1 MHKSLRSFLEEVKQ
15 KAPHNLVTIKKEVDP
30 KFELTGVLRKM
41 QEKGMFPITFFEK
54 VKGTDLPVVVNIQA
68 NRESIALALETTTD
82 RLSIEYGS
90 RQDTLLDPVLVDEA
104 DAPVK
109 QMKMIGDE
117 VDMTKLPNITHC
129 ELDGGPYI
137 SSGLSIMKNPET
149 GISNMGIYRHQ
160 IKSPNKLG
168 IDIGEYAHGAHIARA
183 AEAKNRPQECA
194 IVIGHHPLLVLASQY
209 RGPMEVSELSVA
221 GGLLGE
227 PLRVV
232 KCDTIDLEVPADAE
246 IVIEGEILPNV
257 REHEGPFG
265 EYTWY
270 MGGSGPSRV
279 FHIKAITYRKDAIYQ
294 DLFSAHPEHNLT
306 GLVGREAM
314 IFKKVKASIPTLKAV
329 TLPFSGTCRHA
340 VYVSIKK
347 EFDGLGR
354 NAGLAA
360 LAADPFMKLCIVVD
374 DDIDIYDEAEVMWAV
389 ATRTQ
394 PARDVIIIPEA
405 YVCELDPSAYS
416 IQGRHTRGYMNDK
429 WIIDATKPF
438 GLPFQERAEVPDDVW
453 KNIDLDDY
461 L

>member
-1 MHKSLRSFLEEVKQ
+1 MTKSLRSFLEEVRQ
-15 KAPHNLVTIKKEVDP
+15 KAPDNLVTIKKEVDP

-41 QEKGMFPITFFEK
+41 QEKGMYPITLFEN
-54 VKGTDLPVVVNIQA
+54 VKGTDIPVVVNIQA
-68 NRESIALALETTTD
+68 NRESIALALETTSD
-82 RLSIEYGS
+82 RLTIEYGN
-90 RQDTLLDPVLVDEA
+90 RQDNLIDPVLVDEA

-117 VDMTKLPNITHC
+117 VDLSKFPNITHC

-137 SSGLSIMKNPET
+137 SSGLSIMKDPKT
-149 GISNMGIYRHQ
+149 GVSNMGIYRHQ
-160 IKSPNKLG
+160 IKSPTKLG
-168 IDIGEYAHGAHIARA
+168 IDIGEYAHGAQIARA
-183 AEAKNRPQECA
+183 AEAENRVQECA

-209 RGPMEVSELSVA
+209 RGPMEISELQVA

-227 PLRVV
+227 PLRLV
-232 KCDTIDLEVPADAE
+232 KCETIDLEVPADAE
-246 IVIEGEILPNV
+246 IVIEGEILPGV

-279 FHIKAITYRKDAIYQ
+279 FNIKAITYRKDAIYQ

-314 IFKKVKASIPTLKAV
+314 IFKKVKASIPTLKAIS
-329 TLPFSGTCRHA
+329 LPFSGTCRHT

-354 NAGLAA
+354 NAALAA

-374 DDIDIYDEAEVMWAV
+374 EDIDIHNESEVMWAV

-416 IQGRHTRGYMNDK
+416 IEGRHTRGYMNDK

-438 GLPFQERAEVPDDVW
+438 GLPFQERAEVPDEVW
-453 KNIDLDDY
+453 RNINLDDY
-461 L
+461 F